1 MFKVSDDED
10 DEDAY
15 LQRHNLEILKASV
28 DAREKQMHY
37 KTLKQEKGGESPN
50 LMYDENTTGN
60 DEMLHNEVDRRSNI
74 RRKKRL
80 LSAEE
85 EALIGNYKNF

>member
-50 LMYDENTTGN
+50 LMYDENTTDN

-85 EALIGNYKNF
+85 EALIGN